1 MSEYRFLIT
10 ANYLTTL
17 YNYMLSF
24 ADYLVQN
31 RAVYAPIRFEEIV
44 IIIIVMINKVKK
56 KNNQIHVLIVQ
67 QALKFK
73 TFRFQF
79 LL

>member
-10 ANYLTTL
+10 ANYLITL

-56 KNNQIHVLIVQ
+56 NNEIHNYINSPTSS
-67 QALKFK
+67 KI
-73 TFRFQF
+73 
-79 LL
+79 

>member
-1 MSEYRFLIT
+1 
-10 ANYLTTL
+10 
-17 YNYMLSF
+17 MLCF
-24 ADYLVQN
+24 ADNLVQN
-31 RAVYAPIRFEEIV
+31 RAVYAPIIFEEIV
-44 IIIIVMINKVKK
+44 IIVMINKIKK
-56 KNNQIHVLIVQ
+56 KTMIEVHVLIVQ